1 MAGTEDEVEYS
12 DQTAEDED
20 SVCLSSHGMA
30 EQEDENREEEEEE
43 YIGLPSCGGSEEED
57 KEDEEEMDE
66 EQQILC
72 EGSQRNTECVCVC
85 VCVFYWIL
93 KDVTP
98 CLCKVDSLLLYLPHV
113 PHDSSSS

>member
-20 SVCLSSHGMA
+20 FVCLSSHGMA

-43 YIGLPSCGGSEEED
+43 YIGLPSCGGTE
-57 KEDEEEMDE
+57 KEDEEMDE

-72 EGSQRNTECVCVC
+72 EGSQRNTECVCVGS
-85 VCVFYWIL
+85 IGL
-93 KDVTP
+93 
-98 CLCKVDSLLLYLPHV
+98 
-113 PHDSSSS
+113 